1 MQRRIEYDS
10 AVFIAKAL
18 CYLIQSYY
26 QYLVNYWPIR
36 VFLYILKVS
45 FAIYQV
51 PPELE
56 IIMLVTLGTKSPF
69 LCAPIEYS
77 RASQRFPGSAIAS
90 CL

>member
-1 MQRRIEYDS
+1 MNAERTDYNS

-18 CYLIQSYY
+18 YYLIQSYY
-26 QYLVNYWPIR
+26 QYVVSELLAYSR
-36 VFLYILKVS
+36 FFAYS

-51 PPELE
+51 PLELE
-56 IIMLVTLGTKSPF
+56 IIMLVTLGTNPHF
-69 LCAPIEYS
+69 LCAPIESS